1 MQPVDCEGS
10 LCAAR
15 GDDHL
20 FVPCLCNVTERQT
33 QLKTHSHG
41 AAGEA
46 LARSAKDLEETSPAD
61 AHALYREALDMYEVD
76 GKEGQ
81 VGWLG
86 AT

>member
-1 MQPVDCEGS
+1 MRAV
-10 LCAAR
+10 CA
-15 GDDHL
+15 L
-20 FVPCLCNVTERQT
+20 LEETITCLCPASATL
-33 QLKTHSHG
+33 LKGKHNSTHSHG